1 LVNSPQEFRRGY
13 RGLVRVVLALLALI
27 VVAAGASAARAQ
39 ATAPMRPAD
48 RKAISTLLNNFI
60 KDAVRREDLAAGW
73 ELAGRDLRGGTTR
86 AAWVAGTG
94 VTVPYYPVAGTDF
107 RNDWTGHLV
116 APGHAELSVILHPA
130 PGHPG
135 YEETAA
141 AVDVRKV
148 NGTWLV
154 DLFYSAAVFH
164 KRGISGPADFAAPGS
179 SAGTGSASSRIAG
192 AWLIAGLAAAGSLAI
207 LLPAGF
213 WVTAKRRDRRAR
225 QAFADLN
232 RTAG

>member
-1 LVNSPQEFRRGY
+1 M
-13 RGLVRVVLALLALI
+13 RVVFALLAL
-27 VVAAGASAARAQ
+27 VVLVAGASTARAE
-39 ATAPMRPAD
+39 ATARMSPAD
-48 RKAISTLLNNFI
+48 RRAIGTLLNHFI

-94 VTVPYYPVAGTDF
+94 VTVPYFPAQGTDF
-107 RNDWTGHLV
+107 QDDWTGRLV

-164 KRGISGPADFAAPGS
+164 QRGISGPADFTAPGS

-192 AWLIAGLAAAGSLAI
+192 AWLIASLAAAGSLAV

-213 WVTAKRRDRRAR
+213 WVSTKRRDRRAR
-225 QAFADLN
+225 RAFADLN
-232 RTAG
+232 RNTG